1 VSVARRT
8 SKPTWSRGVRD
19 GHVGVTPVSTRGSF
33 RFWLK
38 DGRVAQ
44 YQLRLDGVPATGR
57 KTSTVS
63 TLITTM
69 IKQVGTSPIDIPDE
83 ARLMLER

>member
-1 VSVARRT
+1 
-8 SKPTWSRGVRD
+8 
-19 GHVGVTPVSTRGSF
+19 
-33 RFWLK
+33 
-38 DGRVAQ
+38 VAQ